1 MNAFGNAVKIFEGF
15 HTEEYF
21 FRKVI
26 VIYIFA
32 CTYIIMS
39 ESFGHGIVNIG
50 VGRGTAYDNI
60 LIVCGLMFDNFLTV
74 FDELL

>member
-15 HTEEYF
+15 HADKYF
-21 FRKVI
+21 FRKVV

-32 CTYIIMS
+32 CTYIIMF
-39 ESFGHGIVNIG
+39 ESFGHGVVNIR
-50 VGRGTAYDNI
+50 VGRGAAYDYI
-60 LIVCGLMFDNFLTV
+60 LVVCGLMFDNFLTV